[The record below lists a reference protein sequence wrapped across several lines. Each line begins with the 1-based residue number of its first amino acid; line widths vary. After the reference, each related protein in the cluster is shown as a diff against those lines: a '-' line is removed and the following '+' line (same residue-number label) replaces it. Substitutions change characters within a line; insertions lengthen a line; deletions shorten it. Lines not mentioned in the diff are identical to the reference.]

1 MFEQRTRVHPMP
13 GWASSAATSEYN
25 TRTDDRTGPNPFNDR
40 LREMTDTR
48 PDSDG
53 YDGRQGGVERLYRDD
68 DL

>member
-1 MFEQRTRVHPMP
+1 M
-13 GWASSAATSEYN
+13 ASSAATSQYS
-25 TRTDDRTGPNPFNDR
+25 TRRDDLTGPNPLNDR

-48 PDSDG
+48 PENDG